1 MASPGVLLA
10 FAVAIIALAL
20 WAGWVVQTKR
30 GGGRVKALPI
40 VTLAGIQLGAMFSG
54 AVIIETI
61 FAWPGVGQLAIQGVY
76 SRDYTLVQGVVVVN
90 TVIFILLLF
99 IVDLSYGLLDP
110 RVRTHTRGATA
121 G

>member
-1 MASPGVLLA
+1 VIEVQRRDHTLFMRAKGVSPGRL
-10 FAVAIIALAL
+10 
-20 WAGWVVQTKR
+20 
-30 GGGRVKALPI
+30 RVHTLRNASLPI